1 MSTTPST
8 SSTLVVPKNELA
20 KRLTAAKIVSQIVKA
35 LQDLPST
42 DLADLK
48 INPELINYIC
58 NLVENLVTK
67 KLKLDKK
74 KIVLDVLTKL
84 IPNLTEQEKKVISD
98 IVEFLHANNLINK
111 TAIIKYIGQYSTNLL
126 KRLIPSSSTA
136 STTSTTS

>member
-42 DLADLK
+42 DLTDLK

>member
-42 DLADLK
+42 DLTDLK

-67 KLKLDKK
+67 
-74 KIVLDVLTKL
+74 
-84 IPNLTEQEKKVISD
+84 S
-98 IVEFLHANNLINK
+98 
-111 TAIIKYIGQYSTNLL
+111 
-126 KRLIPSSSTA
+126 
-136 STTSTTS
+136 